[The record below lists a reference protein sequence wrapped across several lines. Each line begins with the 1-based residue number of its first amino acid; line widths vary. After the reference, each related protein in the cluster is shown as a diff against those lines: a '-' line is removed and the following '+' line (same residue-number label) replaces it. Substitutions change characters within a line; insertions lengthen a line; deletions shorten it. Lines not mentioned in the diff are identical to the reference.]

1 MRSKRG
7 YLKLSST
14 PIWLTAA
21 ALALV
26 WPRPAA
32 AQTSQVL
39 PEIDTYLELDPSTR
53 INFQIK
59 STREGGVPV
68 QAEIGP
74 SLDFYI
80 KSVPTLLRI
89 TTSAPDDSK
98 GRLLVLSIGY
108 RYLPQASGA
117 PGTNRIEPVATFRV
131 PMKGSLLVS
140 DRNRADL
147 DWKNGSFTWRY
158 RNRLQIE
165 RTFAVGSLHL
175 TPYASAEVFY
185 ESQYQKWSTTELYA
199 GFSLP
204 LGSKV
209 EFGPYYEHENDTG
222 KAPNTEF
229 NALGLVLNLYFSVH

>member
-7 YLKLSST
+7 HLKLPST

-21 ALALV
+21 ALALL
-26 WPRPAA
+26 WPRPAV

-39 PEIDTYLELDPSTR
+39 PEVDTYLELDPSTR
-53 INFQIK
+53 ISFQVK
-59 STREGGVPV
+59 ATREGGVPI

-80 KSVPTLLRI
+80 KSLPTLLRI
-89 TTSAPDDSK
+89 TTFAPDDSK
-98 GRLLVLSIGY
+98 GQLLVLSIGY
-108 RYLPQASGA
+108 RYLPEASGA
-117 PGTNRIEPVATFRV
+117 PATNRIEPVATFQV
-131 PMKGSLLVS
+131 PMKGALLLS

-165 RTFAVGSLHL
+165 RTFAAGSVHL

-185 ESQYQKWSTTELYA
+185 ESQYQKWSTTELFA
-199 GFSLP
+199 GFSIP

-222 KAPNTEF
+222 KAPNRQV
-229 NALGLVLNLYFSVH
+229 NALGLVLNLYFSVR

>member
-1 MRSKRG
+1 M
-7 YLKLSST
+7 
-14 PIWLTAA
+14 IAA
-21 ALALV
+21 ALALL
-26 WPRPAA
+26 WPQSAA

-39 PEIDTYLELDPSTR
+39 PEVDTYLELDPSTR
-53 INFQIK
+53 ISFQVK
-59 STREGGVPV
+59 GSREGGVPV

-80 KSVPTLLRI
+80 KSLPTLLRI
-89 TTSAPDDSK
+89 TTFAPDDSK

-117 PGTNRIEPVATFRV
+117 PATNRVEPLAIFRF
-131 PMKGSLLVS
+131 PMKRSVLIS

-147 DWKNGSFTWRY
+147 DWKNGTFTWRY

-165 RTFAVGSLHL
+165 RTFAAGRLHL

-199 GFSLP
+199 GLCIP
-204 LGSKV
+204 LGSKI

-222 KAPNTEF
+222 QALNQQF
-229 NALGLVLNLYFSVH
+229 DALGLVLNLYFSVH